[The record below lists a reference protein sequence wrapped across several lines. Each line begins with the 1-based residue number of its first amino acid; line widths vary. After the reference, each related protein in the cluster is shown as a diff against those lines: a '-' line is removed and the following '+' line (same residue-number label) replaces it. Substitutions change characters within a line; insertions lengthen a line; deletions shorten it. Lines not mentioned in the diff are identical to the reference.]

1 MNNASN
7 TCIPKGRIKNIIPE
21 IPTEAAQK
29 IKERD
34 DIRANTP
41 ESPLIAELNLQI
53 EDSISKHKKEKWK
66 AAVENTKQNS
76 GKLFKLIKNLNG
88 KTSAKSNQNIK
99 FKGKYVSNPTQLANK
114 FNKQYSSVVDH
125 KSSKDSRKITRQMK
139 ANKTQAPQT

>member
-7 TCIPKGRIKNIIPE
+7 TCIPNGWIKSNIPE

-34 DIRANTP
+34 NIRANTP
-41 ESPLIAELNLQI
+41 ESPLIVKLNQQI

-99 FKGKYVSNPTQLANK
+99 FKGKCVSNPTQ
-114 FNKQYSSVVDH
+114 
-125 KSSKDSRKITRQMK
+125 I
-139 ANKTQAPQT
+139 